1 MNILDAI
8 IAVVVLIQAIYW
20 AKIGFFQG
28 LFSIVGFWAGF
39 IAGALIAPIVLIF
52 FDDPGLSI
60 LIAFAVLFGS
70 AALVGL
76 IGKLIGRYASRLTH
90 KLRLGPLN
98 SILGAITGAG
108 ITLGGIWLIASL
120 FSGIPFRQINHQIT
134 SSAILQ
140 SMNETLPP
148 APAVISGIGTLINP
162 QNFPQVFI
170 GPGPRPVEPVDE
182 PTTAEVESALARAGQ
197 STVRI
202 EGSGCGGVVTGS
214 GFIVADGLIATNAH
228 VVAGIDRPQVVDT
241 DGQRDAT
248 VVYFDPLQ
256 DIAILEADGL
266 AGEVLEVSEEISPRS
281 TAAVALGYPEGGRL
295 RGSPA
300 AILRSLEARGFDIY
314 GEQAVNRT
322 MYEIQSEVISGN
334 SGGPIVLPDGTVIG
348 IVVSRSAS
356 TENVG
361 YGVVASEVVTA
372 LEQARESSSAVSTQ
386 RCVRS

>member
-1 MNILDAI
+1 MLDII

-20 AKIGFFQG
+20 AKIGCLQG
-28 LFSIVGFWAGF
+28 VVSIVGFWSGF
-39 IAGALIAPIVLIF
+39 IAGALLAPIVLIF

-70 AALVGL
+70 AALVGM
-76 IGKLIGRYASRLTH
+76 IGKLIGRQANRLSLM
-90 KLRLGPLN
+90 LRLGPLN
-98 SILGAITGAG
+98 SILGAVTGAG
-108 ITLGGIWLIASL
+108 ITLAGIWLIASL
-120 FSGIPFRQINHQIT
+120 FSGIPFRQINHQIAG
-134 SSAILQ
+134 SSILQ

-162 QNFPQVFI
+162 QSFPQVFI

-182 PTTAEVESALARAGQ
+182 PTTAEVESALAAAGL

-214 GFIVADGLIATNAH
+214 GFIVEDGFVATNAH
-228 VVAGIDRPQVVDT
+228 VVAGIERPQVVDT
-241 DGQRDAT
+241 DGQREAT

-256 DIAILEADGL
+256 DIAILRADNL
-266 AGEVLEVSEEISPRS
+266 AGEVLEISEELRPRG

-295 RGSPA
+295 RGSSA

-314 GEQAVNRT
+314 GEQAVNRS
-322 MYEIQSEVISGN
+322 MYEIQSEIISGN

-356 TENVG
+356 IENVG
-361 YGVVASEVVTA
+361 YGVVASEVVSA
-372 LEQARESSSAVSTQ
+372 LEQARGVTSSVSTQ
-386 RCVRS
+386 RCVRG